1 MLVYDYLKEVK
12 ATRGAGFLMLLD
24 PDRVDLD
31 RLPNQIQKA
40 AETGVDAFLVG
51 TSLLMSRNTNEVTR
65 AIKRHCDIPAVIFP
79 GNNLQVVPDADAV
92 LFLSLI
98 SGRNP
103 HFLITEQ
110 VLGAPL
116 VREYGIEP
124 IPTGYLLIES
134 GMHTSV
140 EYMSDTQ
147 PIPRNKPDIAKV
159 HALAGEYLGMKMI
172 YLEAGSGAKYSVPE
186 EIVRDTSAY
195 VSVPLIVGG
204 GIRTPRDAAAKV
216 EAGASYIVIGNHF
229 EDDASDGIIAE
240 FADAVH
246 TGARSE
252 AKL

>member
-1 MLVYDYLKEVK
+1 ML
-12 ATRGAGFLMLLD
+12 FD
-24 PDRVDLD
+24 PDRVDPD
-31 RLPNQIQKA
+31 RLPSLIA
-40 AETGVDAFLVG
+40 RSVEAGVDAFLVG
-51 TSLLMSRNTNEVTR
+51 TSLLMSQNTNEVAKAVKDNCDVP
-65 AIKRHCDIPAVIFP
+65 AIIFP
-79 GNNLQVVPDADAV
+79 GSNLQVVPDADAI

-110 VLGAPL
+110 VLGAPM

-124 IPTGYLLIES
+124 IPTGYMLIES
-134 GMHTSV
+134 GTHTSV

-147 PIPRNKPDIAKV
+147 PIPRSKPDIAKV

-172 YLEAGSGAKYSVPE
+172 YLEAGSGAEMPVPV
-186 EIVRDTSAY
+186 EIVRETASY

-204 GIRTPRDAAAKV
+204 GIRNPRDAAERV
-216 EAGASYIVIGNHF
+216 EAGASFIVIGNHF
-229 EDDASDGIIAE
+229 EERASDELIAE
-240 FADAVH
+240 FADAIH